1 MTRIQPMAKKTSKNK
16 EVKFTQPK
24 GGKKRKDDE
33 RSLQARCWKDF
44 QAAQAARKKYDWEW
58 VTRDLFVRGYQFA
71 RYNPNSQTFV
81 MAGRTKVRIP
91 INLTYAQMRSVKNQV
106 TNFQPKWEVLPRNID
121 DKSQWNAHCSGR
133 LLDYLYEELKLR
145 RKVKEAVIHGLKF
158 SVGIWQV
165 GWDEKADDGGQ
176 VRVDVIDPFDLFI
189 DPNATSLDDATFV
202 IKAVRKPIAE
212 IKANKHYEN
221 TEKLGKSK
229 ELAASEYK
237 AFLMQAVRNWEQS
250 PTEESEYTILY
261 EMWRKEW
268 DDEGNQKMRV
278 VTFVKDNDRLLRD
291 ETFDRTDYP
300 FYIYQADINPLEI
313 YGEGWARHVIALNR
327 VINALEGG
335 VFEYNHIFGKGRFVI
350 DRNSGVRM
358 ISNQHGQIIEKNRGA
373 DVNSL
378 NLAPLPNAPFAQLG
392 NFQSYLQDIG
402 GAHDISLGRAPTGIK
417 SGVGIAQLRQNDAM
431 NQADLVDNL
440 EDFLVSVG
448 QGILKE
454 VAEHYQATR
463 VIEITGKGGELEYFL
478 ALGENSKQ
486 PKKDKLKKGGSDL
499 PVAMIGKSNRVRVTI
514 GSWLNQ
520 TLGAKQERLEALY
533 TAGAVDQQTLLE
545 HLEFGDVD
553 GIIQRTREEKTS
565 GVGPI
570 TPGVTGKGQGEA
582 GEAPPAGGMPPA
594 GPMGGMPQAGGM
606 PPMGQPPMGGGQ
618 PPTDQGMLAEAENQA
633 MLQGKFDVVVVDPGD
648 DHQLHIQI
656 HQQIV
661 TQVPEAQR
669 HIDEHQQMMGSI

>member
-1 MTRIQPMAKKTSKNK
+1 MAKKEK
-16 EVKFTQPK
+16 EIKFTQPPK
-24 GGKKRKDDE
+24 NDKKKKEANDNKE
-33 RSLQARCWKDF
+33 LQSKCWKDF
-44 QAAQAARKKYDWEW
+44 KSAQAARKKYDWEW
-58 VTRDLFVRGYQFA
+58 VTRDLFIRGYQFA
-71 RYNPNSQTFV
+71 KYAPNTQTFT

-106 TNFQPKWEVLPRNID
+106 TNFQPKWEVLPRNVD
-121 DKSQWNAHCSGR
+121 DKSKWNAHCSGR
-133 LLDYLYEELKLR
+133 LLDYLFEELKLR

-165 GWDEKADDGGQ
+165 GWDDNVDNGDEPKGQ
-176 VRVDVIDPFDLFI
+176 VFVEVIDPFDLFI

-237 AFLMQAVRNWEQS
+237 AFLMQAVKNWEQS
-250 PTEESEYTILY
+250 PTEDAEYTILY

-268 DDEGNQKMRV
+268 DDDGNQKIRV
-278 VTFVKDNDRLLRD
+278 ITFVKDSDELLRD
-291 ETFDRTDYP
+291 ETYDRTSFP
-300 FYIYQADINPLEI
+300 FYIYSADINPLEI

-358 ISNQHGQIIEKNRGA
+358 ISNVHGQIIEKNRGA
-373 DVNSL
+373 EVSSL
-378 NLAPLPNAPFAQLG
+378 NLTPLPNAPFAQLR

-440 EDFLVSVG
+440 EDFLVAVG

-454 VAEHYQATR
+454 AAENYQASR
-463 VIEITGKGGELEYFL
+463 IIDITGKGGELEYFL
-478 ALGENSKQ
+478 ALGENAKQ
-486 PKKDKLKKGGSDL
+486 PEKGKLKKGESEL
-499 PVAMIGKSNRVRVTI
+499 PVATIGKTNRVRVTI

-553 GIIQRTREEKTS
+553 GIIERTREEKMA

-570 TPGVTGKGQGEA
+570 TPGVTGKEVPGGAPQG
-582 GEAPPAGGMPPA
+582 APQQAPQGAPQGI
-594 GPMGGMPQAGGM
+594 GPMPQPEATMG
-606 PPMGQPPMGGGQ
+606 GQPPMGGGQ
-618 PPTDQGMLAEAENQA
+618 PPMDQGMLAEAENQA

-648 DHQLHIQI
+648 DHQLHIEI

-661 TQVPEAQR
+661 GQVPDAQR
-669 HIDEHQQMMGSI
+669 HIDEHQMAMGGGI